1 MLVHWDR
8 LVERKTNELRKQKS
22 VVWRAVER
30 KKRMKINRTR
40 EFFLLCHT
48 TTIQSREQCNASRV
62 SRKFHLLL
70 YSEGCKVARRMTP
83 WLMRV
88 VLIDICWF
96 LWPMEKRKAGEWE
109 IALGKSFQEFIGWAA
124 VAFWTLPTFIHS
136 LGSNFAY
143 IHFAILCNSPRSVH
157 SGVITCGIRSSWTSA
172 VGGWFNHLSYPICCE
187 MFIRSTCCFL
197 VAWVAK
203 FTRRALYLFLCLLWS
218 LNFGFTSLQ
227 ASPP

>member
-30 KKRMKINRTR
+30 RKRMKINRTR

-48 TTIQSREQCNASRV
+48 TTIQSRE

-109 IALGKSFQEFIGWAA
+109 IALGKSFQEFIGGRQSRFELYQRSFTHLA
-124 VAFWTLPTFIHS
+124 VILRTFTLQLPPF
-136 LGSNFAY
+136 
-143 IHFAILCNSPRSVH
+143 
-157 SGVITCGIRSSWTSA
+157 SSF
-172 VGGWFNHLSYPICCE
+172 GGNN
-187 MFIRSTCCFL
+187 MRN
-197 VAWVAK
+197 K
-203 FTRRALYLFLCLLWS
+203 KQ
-218 LNFGFTSLQ
+218 LNFCRGWVV
-227 ASPP
+227 